1 MQAQLESVRSALNTL
16 VETVEPLPSADAAM
30 QTPPP
35 RLSASAAAGGAAAR
49 GGGLEGLLEGISSRL
64 ANIEGMY
71 TDMSTRLVRN
81 ITAHA
86 CMNACLVTSC
96 MMSRGHM
103 HGVSRMARVPSP
115 DPRPVHASSSMRAHY
130 RYGGIPVHAGPRWI
144 ICDAQPLH
152 TFSPQVRVD
161 GRVMHNEN
169 TVLQLQH
176 LSAGAMQVQR
186 ERPGGGGA
194 VLLQPPYLHG
204 EGVGHGRRDERAL
217 LLLLQLR

>member
-35 RLSASAAAGGAAAR
+35 RLSAAAGAAVR

-81 ITAHA
+81 ISAHA
-86 CMNACLVTSC
+86 CMNACRVTSC

-103 HGVSRMARVPSP
+103 HGVSCMARVPSP
-115 DPRPVHASSSMRAHY
+115 DPRPVHASSSMRARY
-130 RYGGIPVHAGPRWI
+130 RYGGIRP
-144 ICDAQPLH
+144 
-152 TFSPQVRVD
+152 
-161 GRVMHNEN
+161 
-169 TVLQLQH
+169 
-176 LSAGAMQVQR
+176 AMD
-186 ERPGGGGA
+186 
-194 VLLQPPYLHG
+194 YM
-204 EGVGHGRRDERAL
+204 
-217 LLLLQLR
+217 